1 MSTQVLIQNRDEQ
14 VSDSRFKVM
23 RRNDYLNDVEV
34 GERLQH
40 LNDRLRNV
48 NAASYLV
55 WLKSGVHRF
64 DPVLDLRVKVEAVRW
79 MLRIAKHLNDG
90 ACEAIFLTV
99 MNSLDQLEKAVES
112 DASAHKA
119 GVHGAKLIESEAHAT
134 YA

>member
-1 MSTQVLIQNRDEQ
+1 MTTKVLIQSRDEQ
-14 VSDSRFKVM
+14 ESNSRLEVM
-23 RRNDYLNDVEV
+23 RKNAYLNAVEV
-34 GERLQH
+34 EERLEN
-40 LNDRLRNV
+40 LNDRLQNV

-90 ACEAIFLTV
+90 ARETVFLTV

-112 DASAHKA
+112 GVGAHEA
-119 GVHGAKLIESEAHAT
+119 GVHGAKLIESEAYARHA
-134 YA
+134 

>member
-1 MSTQVLIQNRDEQ
+1 
-14 VSDSRFKVM
+14 M

-34 GERLQH
+34 GECLQH

-112 DASAHKA
+112 GASAHEA

-134 YA
+134 HA